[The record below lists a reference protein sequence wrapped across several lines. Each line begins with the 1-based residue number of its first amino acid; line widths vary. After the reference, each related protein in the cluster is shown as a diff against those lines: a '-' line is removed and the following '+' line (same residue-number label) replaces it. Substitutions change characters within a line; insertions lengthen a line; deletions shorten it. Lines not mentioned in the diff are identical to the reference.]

1 MTTISSSSVRT
12 TLAMQHNRERVM
24 AWPQPDFE
32 KSVRPE
38 LAILYRVARRL
49 TRSEDEA
56 SDLVQ
61 QTLLKAFQAWNRF
74 DGRYLRSWLIQILR
88 NENLMRIRSSGKHEE
103 IELDEQIAIDEPFW
117 DEVHWRTQVHR
128 VLIELD
134 KLPEEFR
141 LAVTLCDIEQ
151 MSYEEAAL
159 AMSVPIGTV
168 RSRLSRG
175 RAMVRARMIKEEM

>member
-1 MTTISSSSVRT
+1 
-12 TLAMQHNRERVM
+12 MQHNRLGVM
-24 AWPQPDFE
+24 SWSTPDFE

-49 TRSEDEA
+49 THSEDEA

-61 QTLLKAFQAWNRF
+61 QTLMKAFQAWSRF

-88 NENLMRIRSSGKHEE
+88 NENLMRLRSSGKHEE
-103 IELDEQIAIDEPFW
+103 VELDDQIAIDEPFW
-117 DEVHWRTQVHR
+117 DEVHWRAQVHR

-134 KLPEEFR
+134 RLPEEFK

-159 AMSVPIGTV
+159 AMEVPIGTV

-175 RAMVRARMIKEEM
+175 RALIRSRIMREEP

>member
-1 MTTISSSSVRT
+1 MQLVMPHNAWQ
-12 TLAMQHNRERVM
+12 AMAR
-24 AWPQPDFE
+24 PKPDFE

-49 TRSEDEA
+49 ARSDDEA

-61 QTLLKAFQAWNRF
+61 QTLMKAFQAWGRF

-88 NENLMRIRSSGKHEE
+88 NENLMRLRSSGKHEE
-103 IELDEQIAIDEPFW
+103 VELDDQLVSEEPFW
-117 DEVHWRTQVHR
+117 DEVHWRSQVHR
-128 VLIELD
+128 ILEELD
-134 KLPEEFR
+134 RIPEEFR

-151 MSYEEAAL
+151 MTYEEAAT
-159 AMSVPIGTV
+159 AMEVPIGTV

-175 RAMVRARMIKEEM
+175 RALVRARLMKEYP

>member
-1 MTTISSSSVRT
+1 MQLTMHNP
-12 TLAMQHNRERVM
+12 LGAMS
-24 AWPQPDFE
+24 WSKPDFE

-49 TRSEDEA
+49 VRSEDEA

-61 QTLLKAFQAWNRF
+61 QTLMKAFQAWHRF

-103 IELDEQIAIDEPFW
+103 IELDDQIAIDEPFW
-117 DEVHWRTQVHR
+117 DEVHWRSQVHR
-128 VLIELD
+128 ILEELD
-134 KLPEEFR
+134 RLPEEFK

-151 MSYEEAAL
+151 MTYDEAAI
-159 AMSVPIGTV
+159 AMNVPIGTV

-175 RAMVRARMIKEEM
+175 RALVRARLMKEYP